1 MIVCE
6 NTLMFVLEIG
16 MIESEMRMIVFE
28 FETEVVGSYVVVL
41 EMKMC
46 MFGMK
51 MIAFEMRMIELECG
65 KEVVAFRRNIRVLG
79 IEVFVA
85 DLIGMKMIAFEMR
98 MFVLGM
104 FVFGMR
110 DTEIGMKGKSKL
122 KSRGPLTLPWLSS
135 THYQRIASIV
145 HPFPLEILQQ
155 CAAVEMVY
163 QDDQLSLL
171 SEKDSRYAC

>member
-1 MIVCE
+1 MTVVIQMIAFGIYVFPIEMGIFAFRIEHFARGVKMLVLCLKVVAWE
-6 NTLMFVLEIG
+6 VMFVFGTQVLVLEI
-16 MIESEMRMIVFE
+16 IVFVLGMKA
-28 FETEVVGSYVVVL
+28 VVPEL
-41 EMKMC
+41 
-46 MFGMK
+46 K
-51 MIAFEMRMIELECG
+51 MIAFG
-65 KEVVAFRRNIRVLG
+65 
-79 IEVFVA
+79 
-85 DLIGMKMIAFEMR
+85 MR

-122 KSRGPLTLPWLSS
+122 KSRDPLTLPWLSS